1 MSDVKG
7 TKLEMITVPM
17 VVLMVDNQ
25 GGNLLFL
32 LPVLGLLQF
41 LFYVPF
47 SFLLTTFAF
56 LNLHTERLVSDCSQ
70 DGPLCLRLRRHEE
83 VGRATAWAS
92 GAWPCLSLDFSQC

>member
-1 MSDVKG
+1 MNDVEG
-7 TKLEMITVPM
+7 AKLEMITDPM

-41 LFYVPF
+41 LFYAPF

-56 LNLHTERLVSDCSQ
+56 LKLHTERLVPDCSQ
-70 DGPLCLRLRRHEE
+70 DGPLCPCLSRHEE

-92 GAWPCLSLDFSQC
+92 GAWPCLSLDLSQC